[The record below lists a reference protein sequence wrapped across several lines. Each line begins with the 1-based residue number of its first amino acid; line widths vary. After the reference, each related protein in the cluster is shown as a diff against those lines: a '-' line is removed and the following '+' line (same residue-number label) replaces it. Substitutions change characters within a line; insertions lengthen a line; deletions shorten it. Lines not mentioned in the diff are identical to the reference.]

1 MTKEQHTPGP
11 WQWVEEIDYG
21 YGYTTLEGPDGQ
33 EVLTT
38 GGINDGDE
46 PITYMGDS
54 SKPADL
60 ALIAAAPEMLAAL
73 KEIFAAVEDAAG
85 HPDHCFIDL
94 TVQQVDN
101 IAGII
106 AKAKGE

>member
-1 MTKEQHTPGP
+1 MTKAQHTPGP

-46 PITYMGDS
+46 PITYMGDD

-60 ALIAAAPEMLAAL
+60 ALIAAAPEMLEL
-73 KEIFAAVEDAAG
+73 LED
-85 HPDHCFIDL
+85 FIDVYVKCPTMEDSSL
-94 TVQQVDN
+94 
-101 IAGII
+101 GII
-106 AKAKGE
+106 SLKIKAKKIVAKAKGE